1 MGLETAAI
9 LGIASAATSAAGA
22 GMSFAQAA
30 RESRLRRQAMDDA
43 AKAMEEAK
51 RAINVNP
58 YEALN
63 VPMLPYQLQREAL
76 TQASAQAMEAAREG
90 TRGAGAGAMAGR
102 VLAQSQQSQG
112 EIASAQAEALY
123 ALEKA
128 KADKEASIQ
137 KELANLSLAEVEGA
151 QTAARDAE
159 KLRALAMS
167 QGMSQMGDLAD
178 QLVEKPELFKQD
190 RKTSMPDYAK
200 SNFPNLASDP
210 RWSWLFVEQPE
221 KPQ

>member
-1 MGLETAAI
+1 
-9 LGIASAATSAAGA
+9 
-22 GMSFAQAA
+22 
-30 RESRLRRQAMDDA
+30 
-43 AKAMEEAK
+43 
-51 RAINVNP
+51 
-58 YEALN
+58 
-63 VPMLPYQLQREAL
+63 
-76 TQASAQAMEAAREG
+76 MEAAREG

-167 QGMSQMGDLAD
+167 QGMSQVNDLAG
-178 QLVEKPELFKQD
+178 QLAGMPELYKQD
-190 RKTSMPDYAK
+190 RTKTETKTGAGFNAPNVLSSQLFQPQQNMGLSNPAIVGDQKMYANLPSGQTFVTEEQK
-200 SNFPNLASDP
+200 RLMQEQFNADWLKATAPN
-210 RWSWLFVEQPE
+210 WLFGQ
-221 KPQ
+221 